1 MKLSEAVLESL
12 NDIDPVYLEK
22 SEKEYGWVHRYR
34 KAGAILFSAAAA
46 FLLYVAVTPKP
57 TTYDTGGAVNEAA
70 SQEMK
75 EGAAYDSYS
84 SIEADSGEA
93 PMEEVREAERQVY
106 VITLQDRNGETLSA
120 ESLQNVCDMLKEAG
134 YEVMVDEEGRLEGTL
149 SEAELQACLEMIPYP
164 YQVEKQ

>member
-46 FLLYVAVTPKP
+46 FLLYVAVTPKQ
-57 TTYDTGGAVNEAA
+57 TNYDAGSAVNEAV
-70 SQEMK
+70 SEEMK
-75 EGAAYDSYS
+75 EGAYDSYS
-84 SIEADSGEA
+84 SESDSEAVPAETAGT
-93 PMEEVREAERQVY
+93 AERHVY
-106 VITLQDRNGETLSA
+106 VITLQERNGDALNA

-134 YEVMVDEEGRLEGTL
+134 YEVRINEEGRLEGNL

>member
-22 SEKEYGWVHRYR
+22 SEKEYGWVRRYR

-46 FLLYVAVTPKP
+46 FLLYVAVTPKQ
-57 TTYDTGGAVNEAA
+57 TNYDAGSAVNEAV
-70 SQEMK
+70 SEEMK
-75 EGAAYDSYS
+75 EGAYDSYS
-84 SIEADSGEA
+84 SEAA
-93 PMEEVREAERQVY
+93 PAETTGAAERHVY
-106 VITLQDRNGETLSA
+106 VITLQERNGEALNA

>member
-22 SEKEYGWVHRYR
+22 SEKEYGWVRRYR

-46 FLLYVAVTPKP
+46 FLLYVAVTPKQ
-57 TTYDTGGAVNEAA
+57 TNYDAGSAVNEAV
-70 SQEMK
+70 SEEMK
-75 EGAAYDSYS
+75 EGAYDSYS
-84 SIEADSGEA
+84 MEAA
-93 PMEEVREAERQVY
+93 PAETAGAAERHVY
-106 VITLQDRNGETLSA
+106 VITLQERNGEALNA

-134 YEVMVDEEGRLEGTL
+134 YEVRVNEEGRLEGSL